1 LSIGGIASYSCSRPP
16 GPQRHGPVDRGLE
29 VALYVNAA
37 YLAHENKPARARL
50 RGLVRNPAIPG
61 TLLRR
66 LVDEQLTEVGFF
78 LSHRRHWSDEQFD
91 ALVDHPD
98 PGVRVRLAEAPRL
111 RPEQRVRLVEDPDP
125 QVLSALAEGP
135 LTDAL
140 RITTLE
146 PLLPEWAYRRLIE
159 RSASLRSALV
169 DNRWVPR
176 ELREELSPTPADPPT
191 AVPVEDPPLDRG
203 EAEARAGSDSLAER
217 VRAAIDPR
225 LPADLVAR
233 LAVDPSPRVR
243 LTVSMRRELSEEE
256 RAAIDYQVAPTDR
269 ISPAHWA
276 RTTLDPQEQRRCV
289 YSAHIG
295 LRRSVAY
302 NPALSPELVAV
313 LATDDDFAVRLL
325 LCENHADVPSETVLS
340 AYLEARTMT
349 RGRLL
354 HHPAFK
360 RVGLAR
366 LAESPDPGARCLVVL
381 DPEATPALLERLS
394 HDPHPAVRTRVA
406 ADARLSRD
414 RALALFDDPLATG
427 GAAASPHLPVP
438 MMERILADATSLIDE
453 EIEGTPAIYLGNWPA
468 DKLPDDVR

>member
-1 LSIGGIASYSCSRPP
+1 
-16 GPQRHGPVDRGLE
+16 
-29 VALYVNAA
+29 
-37 YLAHENKPARARL
+37 L

-66 LVDEQLTEVGFF
+66 LVEEQLTEVGFF
-78 LSHRRHWSDEQFD
+78 LSHRQHWSDEQFD

-98 PGVRVRLAEAPRL
+98 PRVRIRLAEAPQL

-125 QVLSALAEGP
+125 QVLSALAVGP
-135 LTDAL
+135 TKTDL
-140 RITTLE
+140 RLTTLE
-146 PLLPEWAYRRLIE
+146 PLMPEWAYRRLIE

-176 ELREELSPTPADPPT
+176 ELREELSPKADPT
-191 AVPVEDPPLDRG
+191 SVPVEDPPLDRA
-203 EAEARAGSDSLAER
+203 EAEARACSDSLAER

-225 LPADLVAR
+225 LPADLVAT

-243 LTVSMRRELSEEE
+243 LIVSMRRELSEEE

-269 ISPAHWA
+269 IAPAYWA

-325 LCENHADVPSETVLS
+325 LCENHAEVPSETVLN
-340 AYLEARTMT
+340 AYLEARTMS
-349 RGRLL
+349 RGQLL
-354 HHPAFK
+354 HHPAFN

-366 LAESPDPGARCLVVL
+366 LAESPDPGARYLVVL

-394 HDPHPAVRTRVA
+394 RDPHPAVRTRVA

-414 RALALFDDPLATG
+414 RVLQLFDDPLATG

-438 MMERILADATSLIDE
+438 MMERILADAAGLSDE
-453 EIEGTPAIYLGNWPA
+453 EIEGTPAVYLGNWPA